1 MIRKIKIKLLVLLLF
16 LAGCG
21 FTPIY
26 DAKNTEFNIQIT
38 ELFGNRDMN
47 NLIKSNLKR
56 YSNPS
61 KTELFEIKINST
73 MSKKSL
79 AKDTTGKT
87 TDYRIEVTYNFKI
100 DNEKLS
106 KEINITETFDYKY
119 IEDIIE
125 FIKYEN
131 TVKQNIANIVSQ
143 KLVSQL
149 MRIEWLRNLLN

>member
-1 MIRKIKIKLLVLLLF
+1 MIRKIKIKFLVLLLF
-16 LAGCG
+16 LASCG

-56 YSNPS
+56 YSKPS
-61 KTELFEIKINST
+61 KTELFKIKINST

-106 KEINITETFDYKY
+106 K
-119 IEDIIE
+119 
-125 FIKYEN
+125 
-131 TVKQNIANIVSQ
+131 
-143 KLVSQL
+143 
-149 MRIEWLRNLLN
+149 